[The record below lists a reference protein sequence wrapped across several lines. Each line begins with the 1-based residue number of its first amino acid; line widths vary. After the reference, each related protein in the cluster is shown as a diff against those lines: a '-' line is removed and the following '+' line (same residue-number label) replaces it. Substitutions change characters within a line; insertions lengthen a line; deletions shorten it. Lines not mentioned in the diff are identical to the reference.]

1 MLSFIMIA
9 SLEDI
14 YYKILSLKDKIQTSN
29 ACPSNEVFDKLN
41 SYLELMIKE
50 IDENVSFKDTSSIKF
65 YIQSNIVNIEKLS
78 KELEN
83 IRDLIL
89 SKCIPFFA
97 FVISPNK
104 QDKAVCQCE
113 KSTCSGIFC
122 KCNSD
127 GTCWAILKTKENSR
141 SFLIKSEVE
150 KLSNN
155 EVILY
160 DISGKVLFKGKAEN
174 LKSLR
179 FKKGIYLIKNENGSF
194 KKLVIY

>member
-14 YYKILSLKDKIQTSN
+14 YYKILSLKDEIQTSN

-41 SYLELMIKE
+41 SYLDLLIKE
-50 IDENVSFKDTSSIKF
+50 IDRNVSINDTNYIK
-65 YIQSNIVNIEKLS
+65 SNIVNLEKIAN
-78 KELEN
+78 ELEN
-83 IRDLIL
+83 IKSLAI
-89 SKCIPFFA
+89 SKCVPFLATIIPPSKVDHA
-97 FVISPNK
+97 T
-104 QDKAVCQCE
+104 CQCGR
-113 KSTCSGIFC
+113 STCSGIYC

-127 GTCWAILKTKENSR
+127 GTCWAIGKMKDS
-141 SFLIKSEVE
+141 SYPFLTKSEIQ
-150 KLSNN
+150 KISNS
-155 EVILY
+155 EIILY

-179 FKKGIYLIKNENGSF
+179 FKKGIYLIKTESESF

>member
-1 MLSFIMIA
+1 MLSLIMIA
-9 SLEDI
+9 SLEDM
-14 YYKILSLKDKIQTSN
+14 YYKILSLKDEIQTSN
-29 ACPSNEVFDKLN
+29 TCPSNETLDKLN

-50 IDENVSFKDTSSIKF
+50 IDDNVSFKDTSYIKL
-65 YIQSNIVNIEKLS
+65 YIQSNIAILEKLS

-104 QDKAVCQCE
+104 QGRAVCQCGG
-113 KSTCSGIFC
+113 STCSGIFC

-141 SFLIKSEVE
+141 SFLTKPEVE

-174 LKSLR
+174 LKSLK
-179 FKKGIYLIKNENGSF
+179 FKNGFYLIKTENGNF
-194 KKLVIY
+194 KKLIIY

>member
-1 MLSFIMIA
+1 MLSLIMIA
-9 SLEDI
+9 SLEDM
-14 YYKILSLKDKIQTSN
+14 YYKILSLKDEIQSSN
-29 ACPSNEVFDKLN
+29 ACPSNETLDKLN

-50 IDENVSFKDTSSIKF
+50 IDDNVSFKDTSYIKL
-65 YIQSNIVNIEKLS
+65 YIQSNIAILEKLS

-89 SKCIPFFA
+89 SKCVPFFA

-141 SFLIKSEVE
+141 SFLTKPEVE

-174 LKSLR
+174 LKSLK
-179 FKKGIYLIKNENGSF
+179 FKNGVYLIKTENGNF
-194 KKLVIY
+194 KKLIIY

>member
-1 MLSFIMIA
+1 MLSLIMIA
-9 SLEDI
+9 SLEDM
-14 YYKILSLKDKIQTSN
+14 YYKILSLKDETQSSN
-29 ACPSNEVFDKLN
+29 ACPSNETLDKLN

-50 IDENVSFKDTSSIKF
+50 IDDNVSFKDTSYIKL
-65 YIQSNIVNIEKLS
+65 YIQSNIAILEKLS

-89 SKCIPFFA
+89 SKCVPFFA

-141 SFLIKSEVE
+141 SFLTKPEVE

-174 LKSLR
+174 LKSLK
-179 FKKGIYLIKNENGSF
+179 FKNGVYLIKTENGNF
-194 KKLVIY
+194 KKLIIY

>member
-14 YYKILSLKDKIQTSN
+14 YYKILSLKDEIQTSN
-29 ACPSNEVFDKLN
+29 ACSSNEVFDKLN

-50 IDENVSFKDTSSIKF
+50 IDRNVSINDTNYIEIYIK
-65 YIQSNIVNIEKLS
+65 SNIVNLEKIS
-78 KELEN
+78 NELEN
-83 IRDLIL
+83 IKSLII
-89 SKCIPFFA
+89 SKCVPFLATIIPPSKIDHA
-97 FVISPNK
+97 T
-104 QDKAVCQCE
+104 CQRG

-122 KCNSD
+122 KCDSD

-141 SFLIKSEVE
+141 SFFIKSELE

-179 FKKGIYLIKNENGSF
+179 FKNGVYLIKTEGGSF
-194 KKLVIY
+194 